1 MMKRKLGKKYRRKL
15 NYDEEQKVKELG
27 EGIFYAHAIFKIL
40 DYLPQHDVM
49 RTMQFLS
56 RDMYNKFVPEYCA
69 FSTRMRTMPTFD
81 TKNDAFVM
89 LCQNQISYFVM

>member
-27 EGIFYAHAIFKIL
+27 EGVFYTQAIFKIL
-40 DYLPQHDVM
+40 DYLPQHDILN
-49 RTMQFLS
+49 TMQFLS

-69 FSTRMRTMPTFD
+69 GSLRLKTMPIYE
-81 TKNDAFVM
+81 KANEAFSM
-89 LCQNQISYFVM
+89 LCQN